1 MGSCVF
7 QPECLG
13 WDFFWL
19 LGNNMAILGVV
30 LIIVGLSAGVQSF
43 RVQGT
48 LYEILKAGRNPDSLT
63 STLWTQRLISV
74 FCLGA
79 GLYILL

>member
-1 MGSCVF
+1 M
-7 QPECLG
+7 
-13 WDFFWL
+13 D
-19 LGNNMAILGVV
+19 ILGVI

-48 LYEILKAGRNPDSLT
+48 LNEILKAGRDPDSLT
-63 STLWTQRLISV
+63 STLWTQRIISLS
-74 FCLGA
+74 CLGA